1 MTEDQ
6 CKFAHHW
13 IPDYSDV
20 LDEEA
25 LELED
30 AFQMLL
36 REDGPFLV
44 IGVLASLILLVVV
57 VKMAMNLVTNNHN
70 QFEPLIQKYRASYQ

>member
-13 IPDYSDV
+13 IPDSSDI
-20 LDEEA
+20 LDEDA

-36 REDGPFLV
+36 REDGPALLLGVVAALV
-44 IGVLASLILLVVV
+44 LLVVV
-57 VKMAMNLVTNNHN
+57 VKMATKLATSS
-70 QFEPLIQKYRASYQ
+70 PSRKKTD

>member
-13 IPDYSDV
+13 IPDSSDV
-20 LDEEA
+20 LDEDA

-57 VKMAMNLVTNNHN
+57 VKMAMNLVTNS
-70 QFEPLIQKYRASYQ
+70 PSRQKTD

>member
-36 REDGPFLV
+36 REDGPVLL
-44 IGVLASLILLVVV
+44 IGVVAALTLLVVV
-57 VKMAMNLVTNNHN
+57 VKMATKLATSS
-70 QFEPLIQKYRASYQ
+70 PSRQKTD